1 MRATV
6 LTAAGR
12 VSLQQRP
19 DPVVLEPTD
28 AVVEVVAAAVCGS
41 DLWWFRGDNAFDE
54 PRRMGHEFV
63 GRIVSVGSSVR
74 LAPGDFVLSAFK
86 FGDNTCPA
94 CRDGFTS
101 NCAHGGYWGA
111 VDGEG
116 RELDGGQG
124 ERVRVPL
131 ADGTLVRVGATVTE
145 ELLPHLL
152 ALTDV
157 MATGVHAA
165 RCAGVVP
172 GADAV
177 VIGDG
182 AVGLCAVAACRREG
196 ARRVTILS
204 RNPDRQRLAR
214 LLGADEVIEVRGEEA
229 VERLR
234 SLHDG
239 GPAHVLE
246 CVGTSESLATAI
258 DAARIGGQIGMVGI
272 PHGDDFHPRQLFAK
286 NLGVRAGGAPA
297 RALLDELLPE
307 VLAGTLR
314 PGVVFDRHY
323 DLADVAQAYADMAD
337 RRTTKALL
345 RVAPL

>member
-1 MRATV
+1 VRATV
-6 LTAAGR
+6 LTAPGR
-12 VSLQQRP
+12 VGLEQRP

-182 AVGLCAVAACRREG
+182 AVGLMSVLSAARKGASRIILMGRHTARTDLGVEFGATDVVAERGDEGIARVRELTG
-196 ARRVTILS
+196 GDGTHVVL
-204 RNPDRQRLAR
+204 
-214 LLGADEVIEVRGEEA
+214 EA
-229 VERLR
+229 VGHLPAYEQALGVVR
-234 SLHDG
+234 DG
-239 GPAHVLE
+239 GTISR
-246 CVGTSESLATAI
+246 VGVPQYTDGPVGRTLFIRNVTLT
-258 DAARIGGQIGMVGI
+258 GGVA
-272 PHGDDFHPRQLFAK
+272 P
-286 NLGVRAGGAPA
+286 VRSYI
-297 RALLDELLPE
+297 DELLPD
-307 VLAGTLR
+307 VLSGAVD
-314 PGVVFDRHY
+314 PGRVFDREMAL
-323 DLADVAQAYADMAD
+323 DDIAEAYRAMDA
-337 RRTTKALL
+337 REALKVL
-345 RVAPL
+345 IRP